1 MEYKPISK
9 EKPSNEDNLES
20 KILPLGAQFLELLD
34 SDSPGKVYDW
44 NWKPEIEIYVSPK
57 DASSW
62 PGTTG
67 TGPGA
72 NSDERYGENG

>member
-1 MEYKPISK
+1 MEYIPIVK
-9 EKPSNEDNLES
+9 ETQLSEDNLEA
-20 KILPLGAQFLELLD
+20 KVLPLGAQFLELLE
-34 SDSPGKVYDW
+34 SDSPGQNYNW